1 MFLSLKY
8 SNMQNLIASLD
19 EIESELQSIQ
29 EFTEITPSEDVNEIV
44 QRGNDLIAYLA
55 RTTKLLA
62 DSKYHKDSKINSA
75 FMDEIRKI
83 SQLSASVANKYV
95 DSLCKD
101 ENYLINWSERLNR
114 TVTHQIDWCRT
125 IVSKN
130 KAEMQNLNFR

>member
-1 MFLSLKY
+1 
-8 SNMQNLIASLD
+8 MQNLIASLD

>member
-1 MFLSLKY
+1 
-8 SNMQNLIASLD
+8 MQNIIASLR
-19 EIESELQSIQ
+19 EIELELQSIQ

-62 DSKYHKDSKINSA
+62 DAKYHKDNKLNSA
-75 FMDEIRKI
+75 FIDEIRKI

-114 TVTHQIDWCRT
+114 TVTHQVDWCRT

-130 KAEMQNLNFR
+130 KAEMQNLNFRG

>member
-1 MFLSLKY
+1 
-8 SNMQNLIASLD
+8 MQNIIASLD
-19 EIESELQSIQ
+19 EIELELQSIQ

-62 DSKYHKDSKINSA
+62 DSKYHKDSKLNSA
-75 FMDEIRKI
+75 FMDEIRNI
-83 SQLSASVANKYV
+83 SKLSASVANKYV
-95 DSLCKD
+95 DSLCKG

-130 KAEMQNLNFR
+130 KAEMQNLNFRG

>member
-1 MFLSLKY
+1 
-8 SNMQNLIASLD
+8 MQNIITSFD
-19 EIESELQSIQ
+19 EIESELQIIQ

-62 DSKYHKDSKINSA
+62 DSKYYKDNKLNST
-75 FMDEIRKI
+75 FIDEIRKI
-83 SQLSASVANKYV
+83 SQLSPSVANKYV
-95 DSLCKD
+95 DSLCKE

-130 KAEMQNLNFR
+130 KAEMQNLNFKG

>member
-1 MFLSLKY
+1 
-8 SNMQNLIASLD
+8 MQNLIASLD
-19 EIESELQSIQ
+19 EIELELQSIQ

-62 DSKYHKDSKINSA
+62 DAKYHKDNKLNSA
-75 FMDEIRKI
+75 FIGEIRKI

>member
-1 MFLSLKY
+1 
-8 SNMQNLIASLD
+8 MQNIISPLN
-19 EIESELQSIQ
+19 EIELELQSIQ

-62 DSKYHKDSKINSA
+62 DSKYHKDSKLNSA

-95 DSLCKD
+95 DSLCKN

>member
-1 MFLSLKY
+1 
-8 SNMQNLIASLD
+8 MQNLIASLD
-19 EIESELQSIQ
+19 EIELELKSIQ

-62 DSKYHKDSKINSA
+62 DSKYHKDSKLNST
-75 FMDEIRKI
+75 FIDEIRKI

>member
-1 MFLSLKY
+1 
-8 SNMQNLIASLD
+8 MQNLITSLD
-19 EIESELQSIQ
+19 EIELELQSIQ

-44 QRGNDLIAYLA
+44 QRGNDLIVYLA

-62 DSKYHKDSKINSA
+62 DSKYHKDSKLNSA

-95 DSLCKD
+95 DSLCKN

>member
-1 MFLSLKY
+1 MD
-8 SNMQNLIASLD
+8 NLITPTEKIL
-19 EIESELQSIQ
+19 SELQQIQ

-62 DSKYHKDSKINSA
+62 DSKYHKDSKLNSA

>member
-1 MFLSLKY
+1 
-8 SNMQNLIASLD
+8 MQNLIASLD

-62 DSKYHKDSKINSA
+62 DSKYHKDSKLNSA

-95 DSLCKD
+95 DSLCKN

>member
-1 MFLSLKY
+1 
-8 SNMQNLIASLD
+8 MQNLIASLD
-19 EIESELQSIQ
+19 EIELELQSIQ
-29 EFTEITPSEDVNEIV
+29 EFTEITPSDDVNEIV

-62 DSKYHKDSKINSA
+62 DSKYHKDSKLNSA

>member
-1 MFLSLKY
+1 
-8 SNMQNLIASLD
+8 MQNIITSLS
-19 EIESELQSIQ
+19 EIELELQSIQ

-62 DSKYHKDSKINSA
+62 DAKYHKDNKLNSA
-75 FMDEIRKI
+75 FIDEIRKI

-130 KAEMQNLNFR
+130 KAEMQNLNFRG

>member
-1 MFLSLKY
+1 
-8 SNMQNLIASLD
+8 MQNLIASLD

-62 DSKYHKDSKINSA
+62 DSKYHKDSKLNSA

-130 KAEMQNLNFR
+130 KAEMQNLNLR

>member
-1 MFLSLKY
+1 
-8 SNMQNLIASLD
+8 MQNLIASLD

-62 DSKYHKDSKINSA
+62 DSKYHKDSKLNSA

>member
-1 MFLSLKY
+1 
-8 SNMQNLIASLD
+8 MQNLIASLD
-19 EIESELQSIQ
+19 EIELELQSIQ

-62 DSKYHKDSKINSA
+62 DSKYHKDSKLNSA

>member
-1 MFLSLKY
+1 
-8 SNMQNLIASLD
+8 MQNLIASLD
-19 EIESELQSIQ
+19 EIELELQSIQ

-62 DSKYHKDSKINSA
+62 DSKYHKDSKLNSA

-95 DSLCKD
+95 DSLCKN